1 MTFGEENTH
10 EEPKVVKEKRWLIM
24 IQLAVHFCKLF
35 AYSEFFQQL
44 WSNIDFPMREGDDDI
59 QTDWTD
65 TIGQTRLDRH
75 AAAVVRRTNR
85 NVDVK

>member
-1 MTFGEENTH
+1 M
-10 EEPKVVKEKRWLIM
+10 VKEKRWLIM

-59 QTDWTD
+59 RTDWTD
-65 TIGQTRLDRH
+65 TIGHTIGQTRLDRH
-75 AAAVVRRTNR
+75 VEAAIRRTNR
-85 NVDVK
+85 KVDA